1 MVLYGLALYA
11 TAGLFVA
18 IAFAGWGASRVLPQP
33 MPLTFVARLL
43 LLPGAFILWPYIL
56 IRWLKAG
63 CTHCHRH
70 GAA

>member
-1 MVLYGLALYA
+1 VLYALALYA
-11 TAGLFVA
+11 GAGALAA
-18 IAFAGWGASRVLPQP
+18 IAFVCWGATKVLSEP
-33 MPLTFVARLL
+33 MPLSFFARLL

-63 CTHCHRH
+63 CGHCHPH